1 MTEASATK
9 LTVPEEQ
16 AFQLSQA
23 AIKIDQARQESSRER
38 LVDALNENLEV
49 WVALRSL
56 VMRNDCTLPVET
68 IQNLA
73 KLSEYVAEKTFM
85 GVDELKDATLD
96 SLVNINLQISEGLL
110 EGVSR

>member
-1 MTEASATK
+1 MTEASAAR

-23 AIKIDQARQESSRER
+23 AIKIDQARQESSREL

-56 VMRNDCTLPVET
+56 VMRNDCTLPPET
-68 IQNLA
+68 IQNLV
-73 KLSEYVAEKTFM
+73 KLSEYVAEKTFA
-85 GVDELKDATLD
+85 GLDELKDPTLD

-110 EGVSR
+110 EGSRQ